1 MEHFYDGQIKRYLT
15 QFMRLMSNFGYKDA
29 KGKIV
34 QIPVRYGDMNR
45 QVAQQMTKNSE
56 NIIQSAPFIAC
67 YIKSLDLARDR
78 MQDPTFV
85 SKLNIRER
93 AERYNEETGQ
103 FEEYLNTQGANYTV
117 ERLMPTPYNL
127 QFSAD
132 IWTTNTDQKL
142 QILEQLLVLFNPSME
157 IQTSNNYIDWTSLS
171 LLELTGLNFS
181 SRSIPQGLE
190 QDIDIST
197 LTFTSPIWLT
207 TPAKVKKLGVITSI
221 ITSMFADSPGT
232 NASGAYSDPEVDYFT
247 GRVSIS
253 VGMHTLGNMG
263 VLILNNTAKLLRE
276 GESFTRAD
284 YQQPGAKG
292 LAKKV
297 VVNGVQVTNQ
307 KGASTL
313 SIGGLSE
320 TPSAGTL
327 VRIGG
332 EYYTITGYSGDLAN
346 LTLDI
351 DTPLIED
358 LDDDASV
365 FIQLPNSSPDNI
377 TVPSK
382 LGSDVNWQSILD
394 LYPGKFTAGLSQLR
408 LQKPDGSEIVGY
420 VSLDP
425 ADESVMYINWDE
437 ETIYA
442 NTLIDIN
449 GLTWDGVG
457 SSPEGWSA
465 ITARGTID
473 AIIDPTRYNPR
484 REDTSDPSGYGY
496 AITGTRYLILEDI
509 NINYAEGDDNWAAD
523 DRNLTGEDYQSPLA
537 WMNRPGYGYLQAHGN
552 DIIEWDGNQWVTVVN
567 SAAVQSLVYI
577 TNNRTGV
584 QYVWDGFVW
593 NKSFE
598 GIYTAGKW
606 RLVL

>member
-15 QFMRLMSNFGYKDA
+15 QFMRLMSNFAYKDG

-67 YIKSLDLARDR
+67 YIKSLDLARER
-78 MQDPTFV
+78 VQDPTFV
-85 SKLNIRER
+85 SKVNIRER
-93 AERYNEETGQ
+93 AYDEQGQ
-103 FEEYLNTQGANYTV
+103 EYLNVQGANYTV

-127 QFSAD
+127 QFTAD

-171 LLELTGLNFS
+171 LLELTGLNFT
-181 SRSIPQGLE
+181 SRSVPQGLE
-190 QDIDIST
+190 QDIDIAT

-207 TPAKVKKLGVITSI
+207 TPAKVKKLGVITNI
-221 ITSMFADSPGT
+221 ITSMFADAPGT
-232 NASGAYSDPEVDYFT
+232 AESGAYSDPEVDYFT

-253 VGMHTLGNMG
+253 IGMNTLGNMG

-276 GESFTRAD
+276 GESYSRVD

-292 LAKKV
+292 TAKKI

-307 KGASTL
+307 KGASSL
-313 SIGGLSE
+313 SIGGLTE
-320 TPSAGTL
+320 NPPAGTL

-332 EYYTITGYSGDLAN
+332 EFYTITGYSGDLAN
-346 LTLDI
+346 LTLDL
-351 DTPLIED
+351 DSPLSGD
-358 LDDDASV
+358 LSDGDNV
-365 FIQLPNSSPDNI
+365 FIQIPNSDPNNI
-377 TVPSK
+377 VIPSK
-382 LGSDVNWQSILD
+382 LGADVNWQSILD
-394 LYPGKFTAGLSQLR
+394 LYPGKFTAGLSQIR
-408 LQKPDGSEIVGY
+408 LQKPDESEIVGY
-420 VSLDP
+420 ISLDP
-425 ADESVMYINWDE
+425 SDDAVMYINWDE
-437 ETIYA
+437 ETLYA
-442 NTLIDIN
+442 NTLIDSN
-449 GLTWDGVG
+449 GLRWDALG
-457 SSPEGWSA
+457 SEPLGWDAQS
-465 ITARGTID
+465 ARGTID
-473 AIIDPTRYNPR
+473 AIIDPTTYNPR
-484 REDTSDPSGYGY
+484 REDTSEPSGYGY
-496 AITGTRYLILEDI
+496 AATGTRLLVLEDI
-509 NINYAEGDDNWAAD
+509 NTGTWVTNPDYDGPAAWQN
-523 DRNLTGEDYQSPLA
+523 RNGTNLVA
-537 WMNRPGYGYLQAHGN
+537 QAN
-552 DIIEWDGNQWVTVVN
+552 DIIEWNGDSWVVIFNSQTAATVT
-567 SAAVQSLVYI
+567 YI

-584 QYVWDGFVW
+584 QYVWDGYVW